1 MSIQT
6 LTFLAACL
14 VSFHP
19 VCSWHAS
26 ATLASQLAL
35 PAHFAPA
42 RSWHTDTSLLP
53 ISCLDF

>member
-6 LTFLAACL
+6 HPSLATCQ
-14 VSFHP
+14 H
-19 VCSWHAS
+19 VCSRHAP
-26 ATLASQLAL
+26 AMLASPPAL
-35 PAHFAPA
+35 PARFAPA